1 MSVKLT
7 THKKGLKMESFLSLN
22 VALCDFCDSMRSNKD
37 CICSQCYAYYMS
49 CRYKRLR
56 EMLKV
61 NASELSTKILD
72 NDEIEQIVKPVNLKE
87 KVLGLRFDSL
97 GELINE
103 IHVINL
109 QNIAHKVTSKPVTL
123 WTKRP
128 ALLFKVVEKPAFKV
142 IYSNPMLNSF
152 INPDVKDSRICH
164 TFNVYSDKNKMFEDI
179 VEAQKMGLNTQVC
192 HGSCK
197 NCMVCYNH
205 DSTKKVVFELTK
217 KAASKAE

>member
-1 MSVKLT
+1 
-7 THKKGLKMESFLSLN
+7 
-22 VALCDFCDSMRSNKD
+22 
-37 CICSQCYAYYMS
+37 MS

-61 NASELSTKILD
+61 NASELSTKILT
-72 NDEIEQIVKPVNLKE
+72 NDEIDQIVKPVNSKE

-103 IHVINL
+103 IHVSNL
-109 QNIAHKVTSKPVTL
+109 QNIAFKVESKPVTL

-128 ALLFKVVEKPAFKV
+128 ALLFKVVSKPAFKV
-142 IYSNPMLNSF
+142 IYSNPMLNSY
-152 INPDVKDSRICH
+152 INPEVKDSRICH
-164 TFNVYSDKNKMFEDI
+164 TFNVYSDNAKMTEDMLSAKN
-179 VEAQKMGLNTQVC
+179 QGLNVVQC

-217 KAASKAE
+217 KAASKVN